1 MILCAYIHNLK
12 YSVQTW
18 WRFVRY
24 NIRREED
31 ERIRTSHKRFI
42 ATVGLG
48 SPDGLV
54 SGPDG
59 SEAIWV

>member
-1 MILCAYIHNLK
+1 MEEVCYK
-12 YSVQTW
+12 
-18 WRFVRY
+18 RY

-42 ATVGLG
+42 ATVGPVGLG

-59 SEAIWV
+59 SAAM